1 MDTLI
6 SSNCKDTERIFS
18 VESKAWSWAMQDSKL
33 TSAYSFLCYIK
44 ALAKTRVFAKF
55 NNSLFLR
62 AVLVYI
68 LTCWSAPEPG
78 QLSLLWEAIKNFATH
93 IELLGRKALGH
104 RVICRP
110 IIYRALTLLQF
121 WFCMFAFR
129 NQPLFFPKSLDL
141 CVHWIFCLFEV
152 FLCEAGEG
160 GVSGLF
166 LCTVW
171 WSKAAGDSLW
181 YLKRCV
187 FISTCLTGGYAEKCS
202 TLVKLWY

>member
-1 MDTLI
+1 MIERKWTHLARPLLLPNSYRMRGNPGVEWKPPGFMDTLI

-33 TSAYSFLCYIK
+33 TSAFSFLCYIK
-44 ALAKTRVFAKF
+44 PLGKTRVFAKF
-55 NNSLFLR
+55 SDSLFLK

-78 QLSLLWEAIKNFATH
+78 QLSLLWKTIKNFATH

-110 IIYRALTLLQF
+110 TIYRALTLLQF

-129 NQPLFFPKSLDL
+129 N
-141 CVHWIFCLFEV
+141 
-152 FLCEAGEG
+152 
-160 GVSGLF
+160 
-166 LCTVW
+166 
-171 WSKAAGDSLW
+171 
-181 YLKRCV
+181 
-187 FISTCLTGGYAEKCS
+187 
-202 TLVKLWY
+202 